1 MGQSSWLTLN
11 SCKEKATKK
20 NTLFTA
26 PIHLA
31 LRLKGIHLELVAD
44 QQGEIDPATSRLSSF
59 ECQTSCVHVQPLS
72 PNLKIQTKEVPI
84 ILPQFITINGWY
96 KPSSNN
102 SSLYSW
108 PWRGVP
114 VSQVDPRRFL
124 KLTDPGSSG
133 YSILIPRYTRG

>member
-72 PNLKIQTKEVPI
+72 PVYHNKWMV
-84 ILPQFITINGWY
+84 Y
-96 KPSSNN
+96 KPSPNN

-133 YSILIPRYTRG
+133 YSILIP